1 MDCREI
7 FDLVSTGRTAVSP
20 CPHQHG
26 SGERSA
32 LACRVSA
39 VRSRSGSW
47 LRRQVTASMSTTTV
61 HHVPSLHLPEFDDDD
76 AFDTA
81 DDEGAAYVFS
91 PDAIREEMARNMPDD
106 EPEPEPAPLST
117 HTNTSVSTLDIDAP
131 PLSAMSDSL
140 DSSFSQISLD
150 TPARTHPDL
159 PPLELEHSVY
169 PSPPASTVADDP
181 HDTNGVENNGYAYTG
196 NSRSPTPPSST
207 PPSLPPPPHSAPA
220 GDPSSSSRISPPHSA
235 SAPQNGFTST
245 TPRSSQDG
253 GNVLLTEK
261 TFPSRRARRS
271 LGPSAFE
278 KVVSKTRPTFLPPKP
293 REEDKKHLADWQLMM
308 AQSRQLGRSHNYHNF
323 PCAHSF
329 PAEKRRKALNERRLA
344 REKTIED
351 TVHVWERDIM
361 PDWRVVYRNAALRRL
376 WWNGIPTKLRAQ
388 LWEKAVGNALA
399 LSKGT
404 SNCCCLCPRTY
415 TLFFISNLSAYS
427 FCDPCVLIIHQ
438 CRRRPLSDL
447 DHYRTCLSRAK
458 RAISS
463 GVFPQATMDLME
475 QDIATTLPSIHLFLK
490 EFGPMYEDL
499 KDILCAWVVSRSD
512 EGLGYTLG
520 AAKIAAMLLISMP
533 GQRAFIVMRNLL
545 ERHCLRSFFGG
556 ERARD
561 DVGIF
566 IAGIRVR
573 LLTLSIGGG
582 ILQVIRS
589 HCCIACMLT
598 CPQGYSTPCWLT
610 GCPKV
615 RHSIPLITVH

>member
-1 MDCREI
+1 
-7 FDLVSTGRTAVSP
+7 
-20 CPHQHG
+20 
-26 SGERSA
+26 
-32 LACRVSA
+32 
-39 VRSRSGSW
+39 
-47 LRRQVTASMSTTTV
+47 MSTTTE
-61 HHVPSLHLPEFDDDD
+61 HHAPSLHLPEFDDDD

-159 PPLELEHSVY
+159 PPLELEHSIY
-169 PSPPASTVADDP
+169 PSPPASTVADEY
-181 HDTNGVENNGYAYTG
+181 HETNGLENNGHAYTG
-196 NSRSPTPPSST
+196 NSRSPTPPTST
-207 PPSLPPPPHSAPA
+207 LPSLPPPPHSAPA
-220 GDPSSSSRISPPHSA
+220 ETSSSSRLSPPNSA
-235 SAPQNGFTST
+235 SASQTGFTST

-293 REEDKKHLADWQLMM
+293 REEDMKHLADWQLMM
-308 AQSRQLGRSHNYHNF
+308 AQSRQL
-323 PCAHSF
+323 
-329 PAEKRRKALNERRLA
+329 AEKRRKALTERRLA

-399 LSKGT
+399 LSK
-404 SNCCCLCPRTY
+404 
-415 TLFFISNLSAYS
+415 
-427 FCDPCVLIIHQ
+427 
-438 CRRRPLSDL
+438 

-458 RAISS
+458 RALSS

-475 QDIATTLPSIHLFLK
+475 QDIATTLPSVHLFLK
-490 EFGPMYEDL
+490 ESGPMYEDL
-499 KDILCAWVVSRSD
+499 KEILCAWVVSRSD

-533 GQRAFIVMRNLL
+533 GPRAFIVMRNLL

-561 DVGIF
+561 DVEAYYRIF
-566 IAGIRVR
+566 DTLLADGMPKIYFNFKQHQIAPGAYLPDWLIPLFLNHLPFEACARIWDVI
-573 LLTLSIGGG
+573 LLEGDSFLYRAALG
-582 ILQVIRS
+582 ILAVLEPRLFFPDRRELLELLRGENKAALDAAKREGLSLNGGKYEIYGVDEETLWERIDS
-589 HCCIACMLT
+589 MNDWWKD
-598 CPQGYSTPCWLT
+598 STWT
-610 GCPKV
+610 
-615 RHSIPLITVH
+615 RLIQRELPDI